1 MVTNLP
7 HGAAISLSGTNTKF
21 ENVGFCTAVGATAEM
36 TQTSPDG
43 GVDFPPMF
51 TTGAIHP
58 NVNDALT
65 NMFGSN
71 VDIRI
76 DNGTPSLVVA

>member
-1 MVTNLP
+1 MRQN
-7 HGAAISLSGTNTKF
+7 SLSNQAA
-21 ENVGFCTAVGATAEM
+21 FCLKISDDGQ
-36 TQTSPDG
+36 QTSPDG